1 MKVSRTHHY
10 LAAEHSE
17 ITAYCFSYK
26 SYVTEGYKRYN
37 KFGKEEEIWKN
48 IYRENIAASFKL

>member
-1 MKVSRTHHY
+1 MKKWKKKCMEVPRTHHY

-26 SYVTEGYKRYN
+26 SYVTEG
-37 KFGKEEEIWKN
+37 
-48 IYRENIAASFKL
+48 